1 MIPSIE
7 SYMENEISEILRYSR
22 GWEKIGIGTC
32 ICRVEKMMGIRKLHR
47 FSLKISDEIHQ
58 NPEKILKGSN
68 FLGVILSGS
77 PIMCLDIENEGKSIE
92 EFHRILDKNSVK
104 MSDLFGETTLNGG
117 IHLYFRIPIDK
128 KQRNQYKQVNKN
140 VHFDLLFNG
149 KSFTVP
155 SFFNEKK
162 YNLFDRSIFDLK
174 SIEEIPEFPEFLSFM
189 I

>member
-1 MIPSIE
+1 MG
-7 SYMENEISEILRYSR
+7 NEISEILRYSR
-22 GWEKIGIGTC
+22 GWGKIGIHTC
-32 ICRVEKMMGIRKLHR
+32 ICRVEKIMGIRKFHR
-47 FSLKISDEIHQ
+47 FSVKITDEIHQ
-58 NPEKILKGSN
+58 NPEKIPEGSN

-77 PIMCLDIENEGKSIE
+77 PIMCLDIENEYESIE

-104 MSDLFGETTLNGG
+104 MSDLFGETTMNGG
-117 IHLYFRIPIDK
+117 LHLYFRIPMDK
-128 KQRNQYKQVNKN
+128 KSKNQYKKVNKN

-162 YNLFDRSIFDLK
+162 YTTFDRSIFDLE

-189 I
+189 LYDNLDI